1 LARYSSDNDEPE
13 KSEAVQ
19 EPAPRSPIPNPL
31 LARYRLEVEKRL
43 SEIYSTDSWISA
55 AANEA
60 IRAGGKRLRPLLA
73 VLTCEAICGN
83 PEPAFPVALAYELAH
98 AASLIQDDIIDESA
112 VRHATPTAY
121 KRFGLARAIML
132 SDSMIFEIFALMAR
146 YNNTELPKAGLA
158 RLLELLGRA
167 ASLAAEGEML
177 EVALS
182 RRGDIKTEEYTKVIG
197 QKTGALFAASAAS
210 GAVVARADEALIAK
224 MYEFGLSLGMAFQ
237 IGDDILDMR
246 GNTLSTG
253 KPVFKDI
260 QNNAGNVVL
269 LHALANADVLQKNA
283 INSLLF
289 KTWFTSLEA
298 ERLLGLLKDLGSF
311 EYAYTLLGEQATTC
325 RTLLKSLPPS
335 HARNALEELVRS
347 VEVRKE

>member
-1 LARYSSDNDEPE
+1 LVRYSSNNDEPE
-13 KSEAVQ
+13 KSNAVH
-19 EPAPRSPIPNPL
+19 EPLPRGSIPHPL
-31 LARYRLEVEKRL
+31 LVRYRQEVEKRL

-73 VLTCEAICGN
+73 VLACEAICGN
-83 PEPAFPVALAYELAH
+83 PEPAFPAALAYELAH

-112 VRHATPTAY
+112 VRHGSPTAY
-121 KRFGLARAIML
+121 KRYGLARAIML

-146 YNNTELPKAGLA
+146 YRDTQLPKAGLA
-158 RLLELLGRA
+158 QLLELLGRS

-210 GAVVARADEALIAK
+210 GAVVAGADKALVDK
-224 MYEFGLSLGMAFQ
+224 MYEFGLSLGVALQ
-237 IGDDILDMR
+237 IGDDILDIK
-246 GNTLSTG
+246 GNTLNTG

-260 QNNAGNVVL
+260 ENNAGNVVL
-269 LHALANADVLQKNA
+269 LHALSHADVHQKNA
-283 INSLLF
+283 INSLFF
-289 KTWFTSLEA
+289 KKWFTSLES
-298 ERLLGLLKDLGSF
+298 EKLLELLKDLGSF
-311 EYAYTLLGEQATTC
+311 EYAYSLLSEQATFC
-325 RTLLKSLPPS
+325 RTLLQSLPPS
-335 HARNALEELVRS
+335 HARNALEELTRS

>member
-1 LARYSSDNDEPE
+1 MVRYSSNNDEPE

-19 EPAPRSPIPNPL
+19 EPVPRSPIPNPL
-31 LARYRLEVEKRL
+31 IARYRLEVEKRL
-43 SEIYSTDSWISA
+43 SEIYSADSWISA

-112 VRHATPTAY
+112 VRHASPTAY

-132 SDSMIFEIFALMAR
+132 SDSMIFEIFALMSK

-182 RRGDIKTEEYTKVIG
+182 RRGDIKTEEYTKVI
-197 QKTGALFAASAAS
+197 
-210 GAVVARADEALIAK
+210 RAEDGRPLRGER
-224 MYEFGLSLGMAFQ
+224 SLG
-237 IGDDILDMR
+237 R
-246 GNTLSTG
+246 GRREG
-253 KPVFKDI
+253 
-260 QNNAGNVVL
+260 
-269 LHALANADVLQKNA
+269 
-283 INSLLF
+283 
-289 KTWFTSLEA
+289 
-298 ERLLGLLKDLGSF
+298 
-311 EYAYTLLGEQATTC
+311 
-325 RTLLKSLPPS
+325 
-335 HARNALEELVRS
+335 
-347 VEVRKE
+347 